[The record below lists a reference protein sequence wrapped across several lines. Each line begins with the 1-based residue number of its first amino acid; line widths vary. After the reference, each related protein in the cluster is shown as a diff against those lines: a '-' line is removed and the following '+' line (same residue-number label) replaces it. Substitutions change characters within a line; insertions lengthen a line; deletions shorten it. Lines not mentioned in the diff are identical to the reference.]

1 VHIQKSQQV
10 MDANMKNDAW
20 WGHLIFGLVGSLIMQ
35 PKKSRV
41 GATGDFVSYYQ
52 KTCVQGA

>member
-1 VHIQKSQQV
+1 